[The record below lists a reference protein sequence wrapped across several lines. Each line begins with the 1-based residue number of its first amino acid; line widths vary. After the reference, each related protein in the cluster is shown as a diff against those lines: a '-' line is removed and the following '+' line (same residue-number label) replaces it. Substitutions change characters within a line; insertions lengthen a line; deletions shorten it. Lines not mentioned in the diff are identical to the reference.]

1 MVSLTD
7 GPTIRRMTAA
17 GVAVTVLDEVSDE
30 EVTRRLVEH
39 LRRRRTQVVHNH
51 MYRAEIVG
59 TRAAIRIGE
68 LGLPRPYIVA
78 TVHSSRVRSSEDR
91 DLVAALTPRMDRL
104 IAVSR
109 SIEAKIEREGR
120 TGAPVELIYNGVDL
134 SRYDQLEACC
144 TLPEEYGFPVGS
156 PLVGIVARLEPEKG
170 HATLLDAWPQ
180 VMVRIPEARLLIV
193 GEGTLRETLEAQ
205 AEALGLLGEPCE
217 GDHCVGTRHARPGA
231 KVVFTGRRDDVPSV
245 TAALDVAV
253 LPSYREALGLAILE
267 AMALSRPVVATN
279 VGGIP
284 EMVVDGVTGLLVPPH
299 DPVALAGAITRL
311 LTDHPLADMVARA
324 GHDLVHDRFCIDLMV
339 DAIEAIYDEG
349 AESRRRARSGV
360 SPGGVTLGARGALVS
375 QREQRSDQDP
385 ESSPSRRP
393 PIVGSAARRRRL
405 WACLRRSLVSR
416 CGRAAECRAP
426 PVRAVSGRQADPVRI
441 PPFECRHSSTR
452 PRSHLSGDR
461 SPLFLRKA
469 ASGLG
474 GRLRGSCRHVAGPA
488 DAGRWAADRTGCTR
502 TGVSHRT
509 NDRDSEPQRTRPGRV
524 RPLLDLA
531 RSPVG
536 FRPGRGYAR
545 GLEGLPGLPHPV
557 DGPHPPMARCCLGD
571 RSLCG
576 LDRGGPAPGGS
587 DVTLT
592 YLRASCPRRSRWASA
607 SDTCPGHQP
616 LATSLP

>member
-1 MVSLTD
+1 M
-7 GPTIRRMTAA
+7 
-17 GVAVTVLDEVSDE
+17 
-30 EVTRRLVEH
+30 TRRLVEH

-78 TVHSSRVRSSEDR
+78 TVHSSRVRSPEDR

-120 TGAPVELIYNGVDL
+120 IGAPVELIYNGVDL
-134 SRYDQLEACC
+134 SRYDRLEACC

-170 HATLLDAWPQ
+170 HATLLDAWPRVLERVPQ
-180 VMVRIPEARLLIV
+180 ARLLIV
-193 GEGTLRETLEAQ
+193 GEGTLRETLETQ
-205 AEALGLLGEPCE
+205 AEALGLLGERCE

-253 LPSYREALGLAILE
+253 LPSYREALGLVILE

-299 DPVALAGAITRL
+299 DPAALAGAIARL

-349 AESRRRARSGV
+349 AESV
-360 SPGGVTLGARGALVS
+360 
-375 QREQRSDQDP
+375 E
-385 ESSPSRRP
+385 E
-393 PIVGSAARRRRL
+393 
-405 WACLRRSLVSR
+405 
-416 CGRAAECRAP
+416 RAA
-426 PVRAVSGRQADPVRI
+426 
-441 PPFECRHSSTR
+441 
-452 PRSHLSGDR
+452 
-461 SPLFLRKA
+461 
-469 ASGLG
+469 
-474 GRLRGSCRHVAGPA
+474 
-488 DAGRWAADRTGCTR
+488 
-502 TGVSHRT
+502 
-509 NDRDSEPQRTRPGRV
+509 
-524 RPLLDLA
+524 
-531 RSPVG
+531 
-536 FRPGRGYAR
+536 
-545 GLEGLPGLPHPV
+545 
-557 DGPHPPMARCCLGD
+557 
-571 RSLCG
+571 
-576 LDRGGPAPGGS
+576 
-587 DVTLT
+587 
-592 YLRASCPRRSRWASA
+592 ASA
-607 SDTCPGHQP
+607 S
-616 LATSLP
+616 AA